1 MSQQTVN
8 TVTDSP
14 IEEHIRHAHQLT
26 DDDEV
31 LYHLREALQLV
42 YANEE

>member
-1 MSQQTVN
+1 MSPETFD

-14 IEEHIRHAHQLT
+14 VEEQIRHAHQLT

-31 LYHLREALQLV
+31 LYHLREAMQLV